1 MSNWPKNRI
10 IALGVTVVLVHTF
23 LLFVLIPLVSA
34 RLVPS
39 YSQDQF
45 ADGYDQLAGNLVAG
59 NGYRFY
65 PDTAK
70 TLMREPGYPLLLA
83 GLFLVFGSSFAAVKA
98 ANMLLAFGTA
108 WLMIKLARK
117 LSPNPWLAFLPPL
130 LFLFHPGNLVAESRG
145 GVEVLFGFLFL
156 LFVLTISNALENNKW
171 QSYVISGFALGATV
185 LVRSVPIMF
194 PLFLLAYLLIF
205 ERRKVS
211 ALAAIRNT
219 AILIAMMV
227 VVLSPWII
235 RNYSITGKFVP
246 TASVLG
252 VSAHAG
258 QYMDTHLFEGRPWW
272 LLDREAAQ
280 ERSQLALQLG
290 YPFKDGYYQSFYNS
304 GDEIKFSKYL
314 FARVMDEYK
323 KYPAVFLKCLS
334 YNLFNFWFTG
344 KTWAA
349 TEANIVIQLPYLL
362 LAIIGVVFAFKAK
375 QAAIIGPWLLLIGY
389 TVAVYLPIL
398 AQARYSVPLIPLL
411 SIFMTIA
418 LTTAWGK
425 MKKNQIEL
433 GTSSTA
439 VMDRELT
446 RGRELAALGREKQ

>member
-1 MSNWPKNRI
+1 MNHWSKNRA
-10 IALGVTVVLVHTF
+10 IAFVMAVVLAHAI
-23 LLFVLIPLVSA
+23 LLFAVIPLVSA
-34 RLVPS
+34 RLAS
-39 YSQDQF
+39 AYSQEQF
-45 ADGYDQLAGNLVAG
+45 ADGYDQLAANLVAG

-83 GLFLVFGSSFAAVKA
+83 GLFFTFGNSFAAVKA
-98 ANMLLAFGTA
+98 ANMLLALATA
-108 WLMIKLARK
+108 WLMMKLGRK
-117 LSPNPWLAFLPPL
+117 LSSNPWLIYLPPL
-130 LFLFHPGNLVAESRG
+130 LFLFHPGTLVAESRG
-145 GVEVLFGFLFL
+145 GVEIFFGFLFL
-156 LFVLTISNALENNKW
+156 LFVLTMSNALEKNKW
-171 QSYVISGFALGATV
+171 QSYVVSGFALGATV

-194 PLFLLAYLLIF
+194 PIFLFGYLLVF

-211 ALAAIRNT
+211 VFAAIRN
-219 AILIAMMV
+219 IGLQIAVMF

-272 LLDREAAQ
+272 LLDREAAR

-304 GDEIKFSKYL
+304 NDEIKFSKYL

-323 KYPAVFLKCLS
+323 KYPVLFLKCLAL
-334 YNLFNFWFTG
+334 NIFNFWFTG
-344 KTWAA
+344 KTWTA
-349 TEANIVIQLPYLL
+349 TAVNIIIQLPYLL
-362 LAIIGVVFAFKAK
+362 LAVAGVLVAFQKK
-375 QAAIIGPWLLLIGY
+375 QVAVVGPWILLIAY

-398 AQARYSVPLIPLL
+398 AQARYSVPLVPLL
-411 SIFMTIA
+411 SIFATLA
-418 LTTAWGK
+418 LISGWTK
-425 MKKNQIEL
+425 MNKNKIESNFDL
-433 GTSSTA
+433 NVVCDVPA
-439 VMDRELT
+439 
-446 RGRELAALGREKQ
+446 RGELAALGREKQ